1 MRKSRRLTP
10 APMVIWPNHLT
21 DVYWWRILVQSCGG
35 LLVTVQ
41 QQFLVCHLVVGLSH
55 NYPKAGEI
63 RLKLTAKEFWII
75 GFLALRKGAVLSIDA
90 FSNHLCGAI
99 DERET
104 KIIDAFI
111 CNRRRK
117 LAESGA
123 KGPCVDE
130 VWRQGYIRREPAII
144 WCCKKWASR
153 HPLFVEAVPAPSN
166 SSPVW
171 TGLAHS
177 LTTTPSLSITW
188 NEIYC
193 PMPPLFANGAA
204 WAFLHQIDLPA
215 TI

>member
-1 MRKSRRLTP
+1 L
-10 APMVIWPNHLT
+10 VIWGNSGINEKITALDAGADGYLT
-21 DVYWWRILVQSCGG
+21 KPFDRCVLMANLGTIMRRSLGHGSAKI
-35 LLVTVQ
+35 
-41 QQFLVCHLVVGLSH
+41 LVCHLVVGLSH

-130 VWRQGYIRREPAII
+130 V
-144 WCCKKWASR
+144 
-153 HPLFVEAVPAPSN
+153 
-166 SSPVW
+166 
-171 TGLAHS
+171 
-177 LTTTPSLSITW
+177 
-188 NEIYC
+188 
-193 PMPPLFANGAA
+193 
-204 WAFLHQIDLPA
+204 
-215 TI
+215 